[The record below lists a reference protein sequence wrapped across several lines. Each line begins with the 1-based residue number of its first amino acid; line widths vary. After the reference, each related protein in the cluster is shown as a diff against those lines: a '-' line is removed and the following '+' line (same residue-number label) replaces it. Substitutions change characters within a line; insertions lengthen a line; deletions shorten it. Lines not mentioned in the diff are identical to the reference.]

1 MMRNINLLLI
11 LFLFVSSCYVHA
23 NEMRVKLP
31 VATLEP
37 IRPISVSYLN
47 YNDKE
52 KIYENVAVKIGDRT
66 AYFPWKSETNKEY
79 IELKPFSENGRDF
92 LFIKFTH
99 NVGTSVHME
108 DVHII
113 DEKTLQEVPIRRD
126 MNLEYLKQNFHSRI
140 ERNPPSIIMQTKSQ
154 LIELKNLPYLTKVI
168 NTYPSYTEFRF
179 FDNINYRYGI
189 SAKHHLICAYALNI
203 TPMYFFG
210 NVIIPYYYNE
220 EKNIFEIDKSNA
232 PFIKLEQVYY

>member
-1 MMRNINLLLI
+1 MKKICLI
-11 LFLFVSSCYVHA
+11 VFLWLFSLSSCVSA
-23 NEMRVKLP
+23 MQVDLP
-31 VATLEP
+31 AATLEP
-37 IRPISVSYLN
+37 IRPISVSYLD

-52 KIYENVAVKIGDRT
+52 KIFENVAVKIGDKT
-66 AYFPWKSETNKEY
+66 VYFPWKSETNKEY
-79 IELKPFSENGRDF
+79 IDLNLFSEAGRDF

-99 NVGTSVHME
+99 NVGTSVHRE

-113 DEKTLQEVPIRRD
+113 DRENLQEVPVRRD
-126 MNLEYLKQNFHSRI
+126 TNLEYLKQNFHSRI

-154 LIELKNLPYLTKVI
+154 FIELKNLPYLTKVI

-189 SAKHHLICAYALNI
+189 SVKHHLICEYALNI
-203 TPMYFFG
+203 TPMHFFG
-210 NVIIPYYYNE
+210 NVIVPYRYNR

-232 PFIKLEQVYY
+232 PFINLEQVYY

>member
-1 MMRNINLLLI
+1 MRKICII
-11 LFLFVSSCYVHA
+11 LFLLFCSSSYSEAMQVQ
-23 NEMRVKLP
+23 LP
-31 VATLEP
+31 SVTLEP
-37 IRPISVSYLN
+37 VRPISVVYMN
-47 YNDKE
+47 YDGE
-52 KIYENVAVKIGDRT
+52 KKIFENVVVKIDDKT

-79 IELKPFSENGRDF
+79 IELNLFSEAGRDF

-113 DEKTLQEVPIRRD
+113 DEKTLQEVPVRRD

-140 ERNPPSIIMQTKSQ
+140 ESSPPSIVMRTESQ
-154 LIELKNLPYLTKVI
+154 FIELKNLPYLTEAV
-168 NTYPSYTEFRF
+168 NMYTKCKEFPF

-189 SAKHHLICAYALNI
+189 SAKHHLICVYALNI

-210 NVIIPYYYNE
+210 NVIIPYHYNE
-220 EKNIFEIDKSNA
+220 EKNIFEIDKEKSL
-232 PFIKLEQVYY
+232 FVKLEQMYY

>member
-1 MMRNINLLLI
+1 MKRICLI
-11 LFLFVSSCYVHA
+11 VFLWFFSSCLSTSAMQVD
-23 NEMRVKLP
+23 LP
-31 VATLEP
+31 AATLEP
-37 IRPISVSYLN
+37 IRPISVSYLD

-52 KIYENVAVKIGDRT
+52 KIFENVAVKIDDKT

-79 IELKPFSENGRDF
+79 IDLNLFSETGRDF

-99 NVGTSVHME
+99 NVGTSVHRE

-113 DEKTLQEVPIRRD
+113 DRENLQEVPVRRD
-126 MNLEYLKQNFHSRI
+126 TNLEYLKQNFHSRI
-140 ERNPPSIIMQTKSQ
+140 ESNPPSVVMQTKSQ
-154 LIELKNLPYLTKVI
+154 FIELKNLPYLTKVI

-189 SAKHHLICAYALNI
+189 SVKHHLICEYALNI

-210 NVIIPYYYNE
+210 NVIVPYHYNK